1 MLNRHKR
8 IAAIK
13 EKAAQLKAKAL
24 QLEAQEA
31 RGERKLRERK
41 KFIAGAA
48 LLAAAEKGDVPWA
61 HVLEMVDRH
70 NLRTN
75 DRALFSLPPKETA

>member
-24 QLEAQEA
+24 QLEAMEA

-41 KFIAGAA
+41 KFIVGAA
-48 LLAAAEKGDVPWA
+48 LLAAAEKGDFSWGS
-61 HVLEMVDRH
+61 VLEMVNRH
-70 NLRTN
+70 NLRTA
-75 DRALFSLPPKETA
+75 DRALFGLPPKETA